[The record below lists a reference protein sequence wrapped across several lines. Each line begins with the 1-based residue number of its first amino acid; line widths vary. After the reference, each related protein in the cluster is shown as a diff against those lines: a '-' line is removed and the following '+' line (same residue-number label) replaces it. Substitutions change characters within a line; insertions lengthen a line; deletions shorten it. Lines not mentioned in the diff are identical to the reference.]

1 MTGFLLIVQEGRPN
15 GQLETLKWNGV
26 FSYDELSQSVGALF
40 FGLNYKYHV
49 KRIGEMHRREF
60 LKTSTI
66 AAAGLLTRPLYVRFP
81 TEGQQKKK
89 SRPNILWVTCE
100 DMSPRIGCCGD
111 RTVPTPNIDRLARE
125 GVLYTNAFATTA
137 VCGPSR
143 HALIT
148 GMYPTSTYALHMRN
162 LSRTSALKEIK
173 DPVTREFATT
183 RPLYE
188 AVPPSEVR
196 CLTEYLRLAGYYC
209 SNNVKQDYQFR
220 APVTAWDES
229 SRQAHWRNRR
239 PDQSFF
245 AVFNFTVTH
254 ESGVFGQGRSPKVVN
269 PKDITLPPYYPDT
282 PFIRTDIAK
291 HYDNIA
297 ALDDQ
302 VGTLLGQLEEDDLM
316 EETIIFFFSDHGD
329 GLPRGKRWVYDSGT
343 RVPLIVRHPDR
354 IEAGTRNGRLISFV
368 DFGPTVLSL
377 AEVKIPDYVH
387 GVPFLG
393 SQASAPR
400 KYVFFHRD
408 RNGENQETIR
418 AIRNKRFRY
427 VRNYRPNEPY
437 IKPLSYR
444 DRQAIMQE
452 LNRLIEEGT
461 LAEEQWQFWTRSKP
475 IEEFYDTHADPFEI
489 RNLASNPKY
498 FERMSEMRAAL
509 DTWIAECDDPLDM
522 PEDKLVNT
530 RVYPPDGQQPITATP
545 SVRLDPVDGGRSIL
559 TITCKTEGASIGF
572 RVRTNTTKRSSED
585 RRPWIIYNGPVQID
599 AKCMIEAIA
608 HRIGFKPSLRVSI
621 QPLQG

>member
-1 MTGFLLIVQEGRPN
+1 MR
-15 GQLETLKWNGV
+15 
-26 FSYDELSQSVGALF
+26 
-40 FGLNYKYHV
+40 
-49 KRIGEMHRREF
+49 RREF

-66 AAAGLLTRPLYVRFP
+66 AAAGLLTGPQYVHYATGAPQRK
-81 TEGQQKKK
+81 T
-89 SRPNILWVTCE
+89 SRPNILWITCE
-100 DMSPRIGCCGD
+100 DMSPRLGCYGD

-137 VCGPSR
+137 VCAPSR

-148 GMYPTSTYALHMRN
+148 GMYPTSTYAFHMRN

-173 DPVTREFATT
+173 DPATRAFAAT

-188 AVPPSEVR
+188 AVPPSRVR

-229 SRQAHWRNRR
+229 SRQAHWRNRK
-239 PDQSFF
+239 PTQSFF

-254 ESGVFGQGRSPKVVN
+254 ESGVFGQGRSPKMVD
-269 PKDITLPPYYPDT
+269 PKDITLPSYYPDT
-282 PFIRTDIAK
+282 PVVRADIAK

-297 ALDDQ
+297 ALDEQ

-343 RVPLIVRHPDR
+343 RVPLIIRHPGKTQ
-354 IEAGTRNGRLISFV
+354 AGTRNDRLVSFV
-368 DFGPTVLSL
+368 DFGTTVLSL
-377 AEVKIPDYVH
+377 AEVKVPGYVH

-393 SQASAPR
+393 SQSTAPR
-400 KYVFFHRD
+400 KFVYFHRD
-408 RNGENQETIR
+408 RNGENRETIR
-418 AIRNKRFRY
+418 AARDKRFRY

-461 LAEEQWQFWTRSKP
+461 LAEEQWQFWARGKP
-475 IEEFYDTHADPFEI
+475 IEEFYDTHVDPFEI
-489 RNLASNPKY
+489 HNLASNPEY
-498 FERMSEMRAAL
+498 FEKISEMREAL
-509 DTWIAECDDPLDM
+509 DAWIAECDDPLEM
-522 PEDKLVNT
+522 PEDKLVRT
-530 RVYPPDGQQPITATP
+530 RVYPPDGRQPTTATP
-545 SVRLDPVDGGRSIL
+545 SVMLDPVDGSRSSL

-572 RVRTNTTKRSSED
+572 RVRTSRNKGSSEED
-585 RRPWIIYNGPVQID
+585 RRPWIIYNGPVNVE
-599 AKCMIEAIA
+599 ATGVIEVIA
-608 HRIGFKPSLRVSI
+608 HRIGFKPSPRVSA
-621 QPLQG
+621 QPSQR